1 MSKRRNGEGSISQR
15 KSDGRWVG
23 RISLP
28 DGSRKAFYGKTRQAV
43 DEKVTEAIRNRE
55 KGISLQTN
63 ERVKLKIFLELD
75 VPVVKQIGIDDL
87 VEVVRQVEQCLELA
101 ARQAREQTPQAGD

>member
-15 KSDGRWVG
+15 SDGRWMG
-23 RISLP
+23 RVSMP
-28 DGSRKAFYGKTRQAV
+28 DGRRKTFYGKTRQAV
-43 DEKVTEAIRNRE
+43 DEKVAEAIRNRE

-75 VPVVKQIGIDDL
+75 VPVVSKQIGIDDL

-101 ARQAREQTPQAGD
+101 ARQAREQTLQAGD